1 MPYLHKEN
9 MYGKFPLEA
18 EMVELNSM
26 IIAQIIAF
34 LFLLFLLNII
44 LYKPILSTMGKR
56 REDIESKLSQAEKIT
71 ENAEEKKAEY
81 EEILKNARAEGKK
94 LYNNL
99 IQEAISK
106 RDKLLYETNERLKT
120 EIHDFNKRVEEV
132 KRRELEQGEN
142 LSNVIADKILKDLF

>member
-1 MPYLHKEN
+1 VPYLHKEN

-56 REDIESKLSQAEKIT
+56 RENVESQLSQAEKIT

>member
-56 REDIESKLSQAEKIT
+56 REDIESQLSQAEKIT

>member
-81 EEILKNARAEGKK
+81 EKILRNARAEGKK

>member
-1 MPYLHKEN
+1 MSYLHKEN

-81 EEILKNARAEGKK
+81 EKILRNARAEGKK

>member
-1 MPYLHKEN
+1 
-9 MYGKFPLEA
+9 
-18 EMVELNSM
+18 MVELNSM

-56 REDIESKLSQAEKIT
+56 REDIESQLSQAEKIT

>member
-1 MPYLHKEN
+1 VPYLHKEN

-56 REDIESKLSQAEKIT
+56 REDIESQLSQAEKIT

>member
-1 MPYLHKEN
+1 VPYLHKEN

-81 EEILKNARAEGKK
+81 EKILRNARAEGKK

>member
-1 MPYLHKEN
+1 
-9 MYGKFPLEA
+9 
-18 EMVELNSM
+18 M

-56 REDIESKLSQAEKIT
+56 RENVESQLSQAEKIT

>member
-56 REDIESKLSQAEKIT
+56 REDIESQLSQAEKIT

-106 RDKLLYETNERLKT
+106 KDNLLHETNERLKT